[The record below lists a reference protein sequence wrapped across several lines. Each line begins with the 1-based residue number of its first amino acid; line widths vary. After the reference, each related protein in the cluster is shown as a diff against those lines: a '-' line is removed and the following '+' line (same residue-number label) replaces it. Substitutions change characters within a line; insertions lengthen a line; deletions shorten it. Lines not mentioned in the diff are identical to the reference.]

1 MMKLDLYMFSGAEA
15 GGAEAS
21 PETSAPTQPLSPSP
35 AEAAAEAPSPA
46 PEARA
51 GDGANGEKEAARA
64 ALTSLESTLGQMEI
78 AARVSG
84 VRARWQAQEAQLREI
99 YPAFSLEKSLKEDAD
114 FRRLL
119 GAGVSMA
126 RAYEAVHLPEIVEN
140 AAKAAALG
148 AAKAVGANVLASS
161 SRARENAVL
170 DRAAAVMKKDVGAL
184 SEREILGILEQVKRG
199 ETVRF

>member
-1 MMKLDLYMFSGAEA
+1 MKLDLLMFSGAEA
-15 GGAEAS
+15 LGTDVS
-21 PETSAPTQPLSPSP
+21 PEAQ
-35 AEAAAEAPSPA
+35 APA
-46 PEARA
+46 PEPQPAPAAQESAPSAPAPGEDAKDAPEDEKKDAR
-51 GDGANGEKEAARA
+51 ET
-64 ALTSLESTLGQMEI
+64 LSSLESTLAQMELC
-78 AARVSG
+78 ARVSG
-84 VRARWQAQEAQLREI
+84 VKARWQAQEAQLREV

-126 RAYEAVHLPEIVEN
+126 RAYEATHLPEIVEN
-140 AAKAAALG
+140 AAKAAALA